1 LNSYSNIYAWLEEA
15 MHKTSMLLICAASLA
30 AVETSQ
36 ASPLDSPETV
46 YIDGKPCNGL
56 CQYWMGY
63 RQTASPHRHSFAA
76 AKASIQHQSPRT
88 LTRGAAQVRE
98 AGSKP
103 IANGGL
109 AKQPART
116 LIETAHAKVTD
127 LEPGARGTEASDTV
141 VPTGTADHSGARTPL
156 EQVTA
161 ATAVAERLTAATSV
175 VILLA
180 RPEVRS
186 ISDLAGKSIAI
197 DNGQSASSAS
207 VRTAIVN
214 AGAAEAQLTE
224 NQIKALDRV
233 IRGEVSAAVLTLA
246 SPEAAEGFPEI
257 AGFNIFRIPLAPQ
270 ISQVKS
276 PDLQPA
282 ASAATETDAA
292 RTRTAD
298 LHSSNT
304 IVTSSSL
311 ATTRKLVEAALAV
324 TERMTA
330 STGDSRDSGHIA
342 SSADHSDRSENDAD
356 TRTAILMAR
365 PEIKSM
371 SDLAGQNIAIDG
383 EQSPSSDN
391 LEAAIAKAGAAK
403 VQLTENQSRPLD
415 RVIDGEVPAAV
426 LTLASREAA
435 GGFPDIAGFRVFRIP
450 LSP

>member
-1 LNSYSNIYAWLEEA
+1 

-46 YIDGKPCNGL
+46 YIDGKPCNSL

-63 RQTASPHRHSFAA
+63 QKNASSRRHSFAA

-88 LTRGAAQVRE
+88 LNRAAAQVHE

-103 IANGGL
+103 VQNDSL
-109 AKQPART
+109 ARHGARM
-116 LIETAHAKVTD
+116 LIETAHAKVGD
-127 LEPGARGTEASDTV
+127 LEPGARGSEASETA
-141 VPTGTADHSGARTPL
+141 VPMGTADHSAARTPL
-156 EQVTA
+156 EQAIA

-197 DNGQSASSAS
+197 DDGQSASSGS

-276 PDLQPA
+276 PELQPA
-282 ASAATETDAA
+282 ASAVSERDAV

-304 IVTSSSL
+304 IVTNSSL

-324 TERMTA
+324 TERMSA
-330 STGDSRDSGHIA
+330 STVDAQGSGQIVRN
-342 SSADHSDRSENDAD
+342 ADHSENGSDI
-356 TRTAILMAR
+356 RTAILMAG

-371 SDLAGQNIAIDG
+371 SDLAGQSIAIDD
-383 EQSPSSDN
+383 EQSASSN
-391 LEAAIAKAGAAK
+391 SLEAAIAKAGAVE
-403 VQLTENQSRPLD
+403 VQLTENQTRALD
-415 RVIDGEVPAAV
+415 RVIGGEVPAAV

>member
-1 LNSYSNIYAWLEEA
+1 
-15 MHKTSMLLICAASLA
+15 
-30 AVETSQ
+30 
-36 ASPLDSPETV
+36 
-46 YIDGKPCNGL
+46 
-56 CQYWMGY
+56 
-63 RQTASPHRHSFAA
+63 
-76 AKASIQHQSPRT
+76 
-88 LTRGAAQVRE
+88 
-98 AGSKP
+98 
-103 IANGGL
+103 
-109 AKQPART
+109 
-116 LIETAHAKVTD
+116 
-127 LEPGARGTEASDTV
+127 

-282 ASAATETDAA
+282 ASAASETDAA

-298 LHSSNT
+298 LHSSNA
-304 IVTSSSL
+304 IVSSSSL

-330 STGDSRDSGHIA
+330 STGDSRGSGHIA